1 MKSSYH
7 ETGGRSPGVLLL
19 ICCVI
24 GFVCFFGAYMRIPVL
39 PLFALSLGAGTA
51 QVGTIT
57 AAFMLSAGLLAIP
70 SGLLSDR
77 LGQRTM
83 LLSGLLIISC
93 SSLLIPFSTG
103 PLVLGVIYLI
113 FGAGLAAFTPTM
125 MSLIADIS
133 PRDHLGRAYSLYTS
147 AVYAGMTFGPAAGGL
162 CGRAWGLREAF
173 LVSGGLV
180 FSAAL
185 FSFFFLPRS
194 EPPSPSRGESPSV
207 RTSLAALMGNNRL
220 KSCLLGT
227 IGGCFGFGMFVTF
240 LPLHARALG
249 LDPGQIGVIFAAHA
263 LANAFL
269 RIPFGRL
276 SDRVDRGNMAA
287 AGLLLFALA
296 LAAIGLC
303 RGFAALMVC
312 AGFLGT
318 GMGFGFTALGALVA
332 DVVSPEERGFALGMY
347 NSCIYLGMMLSS
359 ATMGHVIHRVGF
371 RSGFL
376 IVGTVV
382 AGMTIL
388 FWLRY
393 RQAAARD

>member
-1 MKSSYH
+1 MVG
-7 ETGGRSPGVLLL
+7 ETGNRSPGALLL
-19 ICCVI
+19 CCCII
-24 GFVCFFGAYMRIPVL
+24 GVTCFFGAYMRIPVL

-51 QVGTIT
+51 QVGMIN
-57 AAFMLSAGLLAIP
+57 AAFMLSAGFLAIP

-93 SSLLIPFSTG
+93 SSFLIPFSTG
-103 PLVLGVIYLI
+103 PLVLGVIYLF

-125 MSLIADIS
+125 MSLVADIT

-147 AVYAGMTFGPAAGGL
+147 AVYTGMTFGPAAGGL
-162 CGRAWGLREAF
+162 VGRTWGLRGVF
-173 LVSGGLV
+173 LISGGLV

-185 FSFFFLPRS
+185 FSFFSLPRS
-194 EPPSPSRGESPSV
+194 ELSRHPRGEFPSI
-207 RTSLAALMGNNRL
+207 RGSLAALLVNHRL

-227 IGGCFGFGMFVTF
+227 IGGCFGFGMFVSF

-249 LDPGQIGVIFAAHA
+249 LDPGQIGMVFATHA
-263 LANAFL
+263 VANAFL

-276 SDRVDRGNMAA
+276 SDRIDRGAMAA
-287 AGLLLFALA
+287 AGLLLFALS
-296 LAAIGLC
+296 LAAVGFC
-303 RGFAALMVC
+303 REFAALIVC
-312 AGFLGT
+312 AGVLGA

-359 ATMGHVIHRVGF
+359 ATMGYVIHGVGY
-371 RSGFL
+371 RNGFL
-376 IVGTVV
+376 LAGSLV
-382 AGMTIL
+382 AGMTLL
-388 FWLRY
+388 FWRHY
-393 RQAAARD
+393 RDALSN

>member
-1 MKSSYH
+1 MTRGLHISGKQ
-7 ETGGRSPGVLLL
+7 LLF
-19 ICCVI
+19 CCVI
-24 GFVCFFGAYMRIPVL
+24 GFACFFGAYMRIPVL

-51 QVGTIT
+51 QVGMIN

-70 SGLLSDR
+70 SGILSDR
-77 LGQRTM
+77 LGQRPM

-93 SSLLIPFSTG
+93 SSFLIPFSTG
-103 PLVLGVIYLI
+103 PLGLGVVYLF

-125 MSLIADIS
+125 MSLVADITPS
-133 PRDHLGRAYSLYTS
+133 GHLGRAYSLYTS

-162 CGRAWGLREAF
+162 VGRTWGLRETF

-180 FSAAL
+180 FSSAL
-185 FSFFFLPRS
+185 FSFFSLPRTT
-194 EPPSPSRGESPSV
+194 PTRRPQGESTSV
-207 RTSLAALMGNNRL
+207 RASLTPLLGNHRL
-220 KSCLLGT
+220 NSCLLGT
-227 IGGCFGFGMFVTF
+227 IGGCIGFGMFVSF

-249 LDPGQIGVIFAAHA
+249 LDPGQIGLVFASHA

-276 SDRVDRGNMAA
+276 SDRVDRGAMTA

-296 LAAIGLC
+296 LAAVGLC
-303 RGFAALMVC
+303 RGFASLAIC

-332 DVVSPEERGFALGMY
+332 DVVSPKERGFALGMY

-359 ATMGHVIHRVGF
+359 ATMGYVIHGVGF
-371 RSGFL
+371 RNGFL
-376 IVGTVV
+376 LVGTLV
-382 AGMTIL
+382 ACMTIL
-388 FWLRY
+388 FWWRY
-393 RQAAARD
+393 RQAAVGV